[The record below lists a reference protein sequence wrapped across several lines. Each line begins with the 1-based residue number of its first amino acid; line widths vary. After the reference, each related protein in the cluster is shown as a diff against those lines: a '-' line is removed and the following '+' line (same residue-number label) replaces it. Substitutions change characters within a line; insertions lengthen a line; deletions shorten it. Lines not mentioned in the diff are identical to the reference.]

1 MKVGLTGGIGAGK
14 STVADLFSQKG
25 AVVIRSD
32 ELARQVIEPQTP
44 GFQQVIDRFGKDFI
58 NSEGYIDRAKL
69 AQTVFQ
75 DDAALKDL
83 ENIVHP
89 LVRSRTNQIIDQHT
103 SETIIVNEIPLLLE
117 KKMESLFDFLVIV
130 ISSEKNRLERLAQR
144 GLTTEQATARM
155 SKQVSDDERKAAADF
170 LIVNDGNLDQL
181 EVDVEK
187 IWQTLQERSF
197 KS

>member
-69 AQTVFQ
+69 AQIVFQ

-89 LVRSRTNQIIDQHT
+89 LVRSKTNQIIDQHT

-155 SKQVSDDERKAAADF
+155 AKQVSDDERKAAADF

-181 EVDVEK
+181 EADVEK

>member
-44 GFQQVIDRFGKDFI
+44 GFQQVIDRFGKDYV

-69 AQTVFQ
+69 AQIVFK

-83 ENIVHP
+83 ENIIHP
-89 LVRSRTNQIIDQHT
+89 LVRNKTNQIIDQHT

-155 SKQVSDDERKAAADF
+155 VKQVSDDERKAAADF

-181 EVDVEK
+181 EADVEK
-187 IWQTLQERSF
+187 IWQTLQERNF

>member
-44 GFQQVIDRFGKDFI
+44 GFQQVIDRFGKDFV

-69 AQTVFQ
+69 AQIVFH

-83 ENIVHP
+83 ENIIHP
-89 LVRSRTNQIIDQHT
+89 LVRSKTNQIIDQHT

-117 KKMESLFDFLVIV
+117 KNMESLFDFLVIV

-144 GLTTEQATARM
+144 GLTTEQASARM
-155 SKQVSDDERKAAADF
+155 AKQVSDDERKAAADF

-181 EVDVEK
+181 DADVEK

>member
-14 STVADLFSQKG
+14 STVADLFSKRG

-32 ELARQVIEPQTP
+32 ELARQVVEPETP
-44 GFQQVIDRFGKDFI
+44 GFRQVISRFGNEIVNDKG
-58 NSEGYIDRAKL
+58 SIDRAKL
-69 AQTVFQ
+69 AQVVFN
-75 DDAALKDL
+75 DDVALKDL

-89 LVRSRTNQIIDQHT
+89 LVRERTNKLMSEQT

-117 KKMESLFDFLVIV
+117 KKMESLFEFLVIV
-130 ISSEKNRLERLAQR
+130 ISNEKNRLERLSQK
-144 GLTTEQATARM
+144 GVSEDQAKARM
-155 SKQVSDDERKAAADF
+155 AKQVNDQERKAAADF

-181 EVDVEK
+181 EADVQK
-187 IWQTLQERSF
+187 IWQTLQERNF

>member
-32 ELARQVIEPQTP
+32 ELARQVIEPQTR
-44 GFQQVIDRFGKDFI
+44 GFQQVIDRFGNDFI

-69 AQTVFQ
+69 AQIVFQ

-83 ENIVHP
+83 EKIVHP
-89 LVRSRTNQIIDQHT
+89 LVRSKTNQIIDQHT

-130 ISSEKNRLERLAQR
+130 ISSEKNRLERLSQR
-144 GLTTEQATARM
+144 GLTAEQATARM

>member
-44 GFQQVIDRFGKDFI
+44 GFQQVIDRFGKDI
-58 NSEGYIDRAKL
+58 VNSEGYIDRAKL
-69 AQTVFQ
+69 AQIVFQ

-89 LVRSRTNQIIDQHT
+89 LVRSKTNELVNQHT
-103 SETIIVNEIPLLLE
+103 AETIIVNEIPLLLE

-130 ISSEKNRLERLAQR
+130 ISSEKIRLERLAQR

-155 SKQVSDDERKAAADF
+155 AKQVSDDERRAAADF

-181 EVDVEK
+181 EADVEK

>member
-32 ELARQVIEPQTP
+32 DLARQVIEPQTP
-44 GFQQVIDRFGKDFI
+44 GFQQVIDRFGKEFV

-69 AQTVFQ
+69 AQIVFR
-75 DDAALKDL
+75 DDTALKDL

-89 LVRSRTNQIIDQHT
+89 LVRSKINQIIDQHT

-130 ISSEKNRLERLAQR
+130 ISSEKNRLERLSHR
-144 GLTTEQATARM
+144 GLTTEQASARM

>member
-69 AQTVFQ
+69 AQVVFH

-89 LVRSRTNQIIDQHT
+89 LVRSKTNQIIDQHT

-130 ISSEKNRLERLAQR
+130 ISSEKNRLERLSQR
-144 GLTTEQATARM
+144 GLTTGQATARM

-181 EVDVEK
+181 EADVEK

>member
-44 GFQQVIDRFGKDFI
+44 GFQQVIDRFGKDFV

-69 AQTVFQ
+69 AQIVFQ

-83 ENIVHP
+83 ENIIHP
-89 LVRSRTNQIIDQHT
+89 LVRSKTNQIIDQHT

-144 GLTTEQATARM
+144 GLAAEQATARM
-155 SKQVSDDERKAAADF
+155 AKQVSDDERKAAADF

-181 EVDVEK
+181 EADVEK

>member
-44 GFQQVIDRFGKDFI
+44 GFEQVVARFGKEFV

-69 AQTVFQ
+69 AQVVFH

-83 ENIVHP
+83 ENIIHP
-89 LVRSRTNQIIDQHT
+89 MVRNKTNQIIEQQT
-103 SETIIVNEIPLLLE
+103 AETIIVNEIPLLLE

-130 ISSEKNRLERLAQR
+130 ISSEKNRLERLTQR
-144 GLTTEQATARM
+144 GLKKDQVIARM
-155 SKQVSDDERKAAADF
+155 AKQVCDEDRKAAADF

-181 EVDVEK
+181 EADVEK

>member
-32 ELARQVIEPQTP
+32 ELARQVIEPQTR

-69 AQTVFQ
+69 AQVVFH

-89 LVRSRTNQIIDQHT
+89 LVRSKTNQIIDQHT

-181 EVDVEK
+181 EADVEK

>member
-44 GFQQVIDRFGKDFI
+44 GFEQVVARFGKEFV

-69 AQTVFQ
+69 AQVVFH

-83 ENIVHP
+83 ENIIHP
-89 LVRSRTNQIIDQHT
+89 LVRNKTNQIIEQQT
-103 SETIIVNEIPLLLE
+103 AETIIVNEIPLLLE

-130 ISSEKNRLERLAQR
+130 ISSEKNRLERLTQR
-144 GLTTEQATARM
+144 GLKKDQVIARM
-155 SKQVSDDERKAAADF
+155 TKQVSDEDRKAAADF

-181 EVDVEK
+181 EADVEK

>member
-44 GFQQVIDRFGKDFI
+44 GFQQVIDRFGKDFV
-58 NSEGYIDRAKL
+58 NAEGYIDRAKL
-69 AQTVFQ
+69 AQIVFK

-83 ENIVHP
+83 ENIIHP
-89 LVRSRTNQIIDQHT
+89 LVRNKTNQIIDQHT

-144 GLTTEQATARM
+144 GLAAEQATARM
-155 SKQVSDDERKAAADF
+155 AKQVSDEERKAAADF

-181 EVDVEK
+181 EADVEK

>member
-14 STVADLFSQKG
+14 STVADLFSKRG

-32 ELARQVIEPQTP
+32 ELARQVIEPKTP
-44 GFQQVIDRFGKDFI
+44 GFKQVTSRFGSEII
-58 NSEGYIDRAKL
+58 NDEGNIDRAKL
-69 AQTVFQ
+69 AQVVFN
-75 DDAALKDL
+75 DDVALKDL

-89 LVRSRTNQIIDQHT
+89 LVRERTNQLMSEQT

-130 ISSEKNRLERLAQR
+130 ISSEKNRLERLSQK
-144 GLTTEQATARM
+144 GVSEDQAKARM
-155 SKQVSDDERKAAADF
+155 AKQVNDQVRKAAADF

-181 EVDVEK
+181 EADVQK
-187 IWQTLQERSF
+187 IWQTLQERNF

>member
-44 GFQQVIDRFGKDFI
+44 GFQQVIDRFGNEFV

-69 AQTVFQ
+69 AQIVFQ

-89 LVRSRTNQIIDQHT
+89 LVRSKTNQIIDQHT

-155 SKQVSDDERKAAADF
+155 AKQVSDDERKAAADF

-181 EVDVEK
+181 EADVEK

>member
-69 AQTVFQ
+69 AQIVFK

-89 LVRSRTNQIIDQHT
+89 LVRSKTNQIIDQHT

-130 ISSEKNRLERLAQR
+130 ISSEKNRLERLSQR

>member
-44 GFQQVIDRFGKDFI
+44 GFQQVIDRFGKDFV

-69 AQTVFQ
+69 AQIVFQ

-83 ENIVHP
+83 ENIIHP
-89 LVRSRTNQIIDQHT
+89 LVRSKTNQIIDQHT
-103 SETIIVNEIPLLLE
+103 SETIIINEIPLLLE

-155 SKQVSDDERKAAADF
+155 VKQVSDDERKAAADF

-181 EVDVEK
+181 EADVEK
-187 IWQTLQERSF
+187 IWQTLQERNF

>member
-44 GFQQVIDRFGKDFI
+44 GFQQVIDRFGKDLL
-58 NSEGYIDRAKL
+58 NAEGYIDRAKL
-69 AQTVFQ
+69 AQIVFK

-83 ENIVHP
+83 ENIIHP
-89 LVRSRTNQIIDQHT
+89 LVRSKTNQIIDQHT

-130 ISSEKNRLERLAQR
+130 ISSEKNRLERLSQR

-181 EVDVEK
+181 EADVEK

>member
-44 GFQQVIDRFGKDFI
+44 GFQQVIDRFGKDLL
-58 NSEGYIDRAKL
+58 NAEGYIDRAKL
-69 AQTVFQ
+69 AQIVFK

-83 ENIVHP
+83 ENIIHP
-89 LVRSRTNQIIDQHT
+89 LVRSKTNQIIDQHT

-130 ISSEKNRLERLAQR
+130 ISSEKNRLERLAHR
-144 GLTTEQATARM
+144 GLTAEQATARIA
-155 SKQVSDDERKAAADF
+155 KQVSDEQRKAAADF

-181 EVDVEK
+181 EADVEK

>member
-44 GFQQVIDRFGKDFI
+44 GFEQVVARFGKEFV

-69 AQTVFQ
+69 AQVVFH

-83 ENIVHP
+83 ENIIHP
-89 LVRSRTNQIIDQHT
+89 LVRNKTNQIIDQQT
-103 SETIIVNEIPLLLE
+103 AETIIINEIPLLLE
-117 KKMESLFDFLVIV
+117 KKMEPLFDFLVIV
-130 ISSEKNRLERLAQR
+130 ISSEKNRLERLTQR
-144 GLTTEQATARM
+144 GLTKDQVTARM
-155 SKQVSDDERKAAADF
+155 VKQVSDEDRKAAADF

-181 EVDVEK
+181 EADVEK

>member
-44 GFQQVIDRFGKDFI
+44 GFQQVIDRFGKDLV
-58 NSEGYIDRAKL
+58 NAEGYIDRAKL
-69 AQTVFQ
+69 AQIVFK

-83 ENIVHP
+83 ENIIHP
-89 LVRSRTNQIIDQHT
+89 LVRSKTNQIIDQHT

-130 ISSEKNRLERLAQR
+130 ISSEKNRLERLAHR
-144 GLTTEQATARM
+144 GLTAEQATARM
-155 SKQVSDDERKAAADF
+155 AKQVSDEQRKAAADF

-181 EVDVEK
+181 EAYVEK

>member
-44 GFQQVIDRFGKDFI
+44 GFQQVIDRFGKDFV

-69 AQTVFQ
+69 AQIVFQ

-83 ENIVHP
+83 EKIVHP
-89 LVRSRTNQIIDQHT
+89 LVRSKTNQIIDQHT
-103 SETIIVNEIPLLLE
+103 SETRIVNEIPLLLE

-130 ISSEKNRLERLAQR
+130 ISSEKNRLERLSQR

-181 EVDVEK
+181 EADVEK

>member
-32 ELARQVIEPQTP
+32 ELARQVIEPQTR

-69 AQTVFQ
+69 AQIVFH

-89 LVRSRTNQIIDQHT
+89 LVRSKTNQIIDQHT

-130 ISSEKNRLERLAQR
+130 ISSEKNRLERLSQR
-144 GLTTEQATARM
+144 GLTAEQASARM

>member
-69 AQTVFQ
+69 AQIVFK

-89 LVRSRTNQIIDQHT
+89 LVRSKTNQIIDQHT

-130 ISSEKNRLERLAQR
+130 ISSEKNRLERLSQR
-144 GLTTEQATARM
+144 GLTTEQVTARM
-155 SKQVSDDERKAAADF
+155 AKQVSDDERKAAADF